1 MIDSKQSEYIE
12 KFIMVIKDRDVTTK
26 QLSLEFG
33 ITTNLVNRI
42 IDMATLRE
50 NSKLYKYYKPTKAGH
65 VICFSWN
72 DRDIGACCGL

>member
-50 NSKLYKYYKPTKAGH
+50 NSKLYEYYKPTKAGH

-72 DRDIGACCGL
+72 DRNIGDCCGL

>member
-12 KFIMVIKDRDVTTK
+12 KFIMVIRDRDVTTK

-50 NSKLYKYYKPTKAGH
+50 NSKLYEYYKPTKAGH

-72 DRDIGACCGL
+72 DRNIGDCCGL